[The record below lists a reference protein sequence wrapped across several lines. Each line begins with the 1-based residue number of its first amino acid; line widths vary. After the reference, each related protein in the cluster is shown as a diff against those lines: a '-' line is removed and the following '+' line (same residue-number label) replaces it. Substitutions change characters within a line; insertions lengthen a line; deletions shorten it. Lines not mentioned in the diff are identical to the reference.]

1 MVSLDLQHKLA
12 EDIQV
17 YTRVAILGEDK
28 LGIFKNYNLDDLK
41 EEYIEKFLE
50 DALKTCSDKRT
61 AKRIAKN
68 MVEHIFEKTLAEI
81 QSIN

>member
-17 YTRVAILGEDK
+17 YTRVAILGRDK